1 MFSLLPWKKDRN
13 GAVANRSEHPL
24 DLFRN
29 EFDNLFDRFFRGFP
43 VFESNSWGLDAEE
56 TDSAVT
62 VRMDAP
68 GFEPG
73 DFDIQVSGDTLRVS
87 AERKSEKGDGTHERR
102 FQRSVSLP
110 SAVDTEKVEAHYRNG
125 VLELSLPKTE
135 QAKWKKVV
143 VQG

>member
-43 VFESNSWGLDAEE
+43 AFESNSWGLDAEE

-73 DFDIQVSGDTLRVS
+73 DFDIQVSGDTFRVS
-87 AERKSEKGDGTHERR
+87 AERESEKGDGTHERR

-135 QAKWKKVV
+135 QAKWKKVA